1 MFPKPQYIFLDDTG
15 ATTEEG
21 ILMIVLAAFAAVLLT
36 ILQSDPVRNGLTAL
50 VQRALDFNG

>member
-21 ILMIVLAAFAAVLLT
+21 ILMIVLAAFAAVLLA